1 MIQLLAFYLVGVI
14 LAIAS
19 MLFLFYKHGKL
30 VKREIKHIII
40 LSILFSYITFFAALG
55 SYVLLEIDSFEHK
68 NK

>member
-1 MIQLLAFYLVGVI
+1 MITLLLFYLIGVI
-14 LAIAS
+14 LAIAA
-19 MLFLFYKHGKL
+19 MTFVFYKHGKL
-30 VKREIKHIII
+30 VKKEFHHIII